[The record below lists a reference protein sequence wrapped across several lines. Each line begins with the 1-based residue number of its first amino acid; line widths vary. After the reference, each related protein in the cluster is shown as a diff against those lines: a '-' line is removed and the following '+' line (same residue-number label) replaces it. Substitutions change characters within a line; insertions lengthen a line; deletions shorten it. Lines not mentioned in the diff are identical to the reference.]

1 MHWIIFLLLAL
12 GGCSSLPT
20 PAERSANARALAPG
34 WDWSE
39 WADVDDRRLA
49 WAKPGGADKPGPQV
63 LVIEGDGFAFVT
75 ASRPSLNPTPLNP
88 VGLRIATALDEAPG
102 VSAAYVARPCQYV
115 QDPGCRQDDWTDG
128 RYTQSVV
135 DRYQR
140 FLAARFPDTP
150 LVLVGYSGGGLI
162 AAGLAQRDPR
172 VIGLVTV
179 AGNIDVN
186 AWLAHHR
193 LPAMNRAVDPAAN
206 AGRLVEL
213 PQVHLAGQRD
223 RVVPPSI
230 AESFA
235 RRSGIDPDQSV
246 RLVDASHGCCWEQA
260 ATAAV
265 AEVLADIKKGRE
277 SN

>member
-1 MHWIIFLLLAL
+1 M
-12 GGCSSLPT
+12 
-20 PAERSANARALAPG
+20 
-34 WDWSE
+34 
-39 WADVDDRRLA
+39 
-49 WAKPGGADKPGPQV
+49 

-223 RVVPPSI
+223 RVVPPSM

-246 RLVDASHGCCWEQA
+246 RLADASHGCCWEQV

-265 AEVLADIKKGRE
+265 AEVLADIEKGRE